1 MTGTA
6 TTRTK
11 TMPTV
16 RTVSGEVLAPTPPR
30 INLST
35 IDDVRLEM
43 ARVYRDMR
51 SKGID
56 PQDGTRLTY
65 VLAQLGKMHELADVE
80 KRVIALERVL
90 KQRKR
95 K

>member
-1 MTGTA
+1 
-6 TTRTK
+6 
-11 TMPTV
+11 
-16 RTVSGEVLAPTPPR
+16 
-30 INLST
+30 
-35 IDDVRLEM
+35 M

-51 SKGID
+51 SREID

-80 KRVIALERVL
+80 QRVIALERTL

-95 K
+95 T

>member
-1 MTGTA
+1 MK
-6 TTRTK
+6 RTK
-11 TMPTV
+11 NQPVV
-16 RTVSGEVLAPTPPR
+16 RTVIGELLPPTPPR

-51 SKGID
+51 SQEIN

-80 KRVIALERVL
+80 KRIASLEMAL
-90 KQRKR
+90 KRRKQ

>member
-1 MTGTA
+1 MT
-6 TTRTK
+6 RIK
-11 TMPTV
+11 EMPTI
-16 RTVSGEVLAPTPPR
+16 RTMSGEVLPPTPQK

-35 IDDVRLEM
+35 IDDVRREM

-51 SKGID
+51 SREID

-65 VLAQLGKMHELADVE
+65 VLAQLGKMHELADME
-80 KRVIALERVL
+80 QRMIALERIL
-90 KQRKR
+90 KERKR

>member
-1 MTGTA
+1 MNC
-6 TTRTK
+6 TK
-11 TMPTV
+11 EMPTV
-16 RTVSGEVLAPTPPR
+16 RTTIGEVLPPTPQK

-35 IDDVRLEM
+35 IDDVRREM

-51 SKGID
+51 SNEIN

-80 KRVIALERVL
+80 QRVIALERSL

>member
-1 MTGTA
+1 M
-6 TTRTK
+6 TRTRD
-11 TMPTV
+11 MPTI
-16 RTVSGEVLAPTPPR
+16 RTMSGEVLPPTPQK

-35 IDDVRLEM
+35 IDDVRREM

-51 SKGID
+51 SKEID

-65 VLAQLGKMHELADVE
+65 VLAQLGKMHELADME
-80 KRVIALERVL
+80 QRMFALERIL
-90 KQRKR
+90 KERKR